1 MKEPHGMLKPDLQ
14 ALPQIRDRMTF
25 LYLERCQ
32 INRQDSAITV
42 MDEEGIVLI
51 PAAAISVLLL
61 GPGTTVTHRAME
73 LIGDAGVCIIW
84 VGEHGVRYY
93 ASGRPLTHKA
103 GVLMRQAALDSN
115 QKQHLEV
122 VRKMYQLRFPGEDIS
137 HLTLPQLRGRE
148 GARVRSAYRRAAE
161 EWGIDWNGRVYDPE
175 NFAEGDAVNQAL
187 SAGHACLY
195 GLAHAV
201 IVAMGCSAG
210 LGFVH
215 IGHENSFVY
224 DIADLYKAET
234 TIPIA
239 FEIAA
244 QQPDDLPAMTRRRV
258 RDTFVQQHILE
269 RMVRDIKWLLSD
281 SEGNSP
287 PEEDTVLLWNN
298 QREAL
303 RNGVS
308 YGKKPGERV

>member
-42 MDEEGIVLI
+42 LDEEGIVLI

-103 GVLMRQAALDSN
+103 GLLMRQAALASN